1 MKWGL
6 KNFII
11 YYTIFLFYFYNNVNI
26 ALCKREIVTVFDIPF
41 PLTETVIVIGGIV
54 LVGGVI
60 IGAAPA
66 INKYYASTFFFP
78 VTHTPDYY
86 LNRFEDIISG
96 LLDEGAITEGQYLT
110 LYNKVHEVFQV
121 IYSNPVL
128 SEQAKLQGYDFILFM
143 LKNGYTSE
151 ILNGLP
157 FS

>member
-66 INKYYASTFFFP
+66 INKYYASTFFFF
-78 VTHTPDYY
+78 
-86 LNRFEDIISG
+86 L
-96 LLDEGAITEGQYLT
+96 
-110 LYNKVHEVFQV
+110 
-121 IYSNPVL
+121 
-128 SEQAKLQGYDFILFM
+128 
-143 LKNGYTSE
+143 
-151 ILNGLP
+151 
-157 FS
+157 